1 MSPHDSSKEYGSD
14 SQDEKE
20 ELDVISADEGESGEI
35 VSETDPDKATGATS
49 VDSKN
54 IRDIILPKTRVEV
67 SKQHLNGKLWRKI
80 NKKIQQLD
88 QREKKLKD

>member
-1 MSPHDSSKEYGSD
+1 MSPQDSSKEYGSE

-49 VDSKN
+49 VGSKN

-67 SKQHLNGKLWRKI
+67 SK
-80 NKKIQQLD
+80 
-88 QREKKLKD
+88 